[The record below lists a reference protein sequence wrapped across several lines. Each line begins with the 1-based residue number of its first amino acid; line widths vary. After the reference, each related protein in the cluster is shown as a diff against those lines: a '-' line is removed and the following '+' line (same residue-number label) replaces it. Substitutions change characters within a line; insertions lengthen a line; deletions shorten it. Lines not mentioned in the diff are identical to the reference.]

1 MMKTKKSFIHMKV
14 KKNLKHMKLTKHL
27 KHMKFRTQLI
37 FLLLI
42 IAIIP
47 LSVLGIS
54 VLNVSREAIYKS
66 QTEKIELEVQ
76 QISDQS
82 EILINS
88 TINTLKAVTAQSDV
102 LVLLEDV
109 NKDHKIDEVIRLN
122 NVLVALKNT
131 VNASE
136 HLYETVQII
145 NIHGKIIADGS
156 SFRKEHVGKSVTEHA
171 YYKEI
176 IIDGLNLAVGEP
188 TKSEIT
194 GEILLPVAIPIDS
207 LSDRMGLI
215 IVWYNLDYFLDYLKL
230 ESKIDQDTN
239 INIFT
244 SNNHSI
250 YSSTELDPSTINE
263 VDNATYVDQYN
274 GRKSIVSKTTSELS
288 LWTFLYVLDY
298 NAYNADNILISTIIM
313 VILILSILIVLI
325 VANLFSKSMSYPL
338 AQLSIL
344 MNQVEQ
350 GNLNVSFHSQSCKEI
365 AMLTQG
371 FNNMIHNYSN
381 IMEKMGVW
389 ATELNSA
396 SATMQDTSNLA
407 SNQSEELNTVI
418 NQMVTIN
425 KHQKEDVL
433 KSLHVVEI
441 MDKQIMA
448 VDNDSKEVIG
458 AIVEATKKIKSN
470 RKSIEDLQEIFNTS
484 RVNNNQINGQIHA
497 LNEEIDNVKVIVNT
511 IINIAKQ
518 TNLLALNAAIEAARA
533 GKHGAGFSVVADEVR
548 QLSEHVTKEAAH
560 IEKIIK
566 TLRKD
571 AVNVEAAMESN
582 KNLISTQ
589 YDMLVSNVE
598 TILEIEGNL
607 DVVTT
612 LIQDVETSMMGMH
625 ESREQV
631 VSVIADIDVLSQQSQ
646 EVVAQSESMMV
657 SQKNITNALTESA
670 SSLDQRSKLIL
681 EFISR
686 QGQFFS

>member
-1 MMKTKKSFIHMKV
+1 VEALDMMKTKKSFIHMKV

-288 LWTFLYVLDY
+288 LWTFLYVS
-298 NAYNADNILISTIIM
+298 DNILISTIIM